1 MLKVSQVRTRLSQ
14 ASLPPSIPHTGY
26 NDCGTQTTA
35 GFIISRLPKFHSLAR
50 NVQDKI
56 IRIRFLL
63 QHQPYLHTAFGN
75 T

>member
-1 MLKVSQVRTRLSQ
+1 MLKVSQVRARLSQ
-14 ASLPPSIPHTGY
+14 APPPPSILHTGY
-26 NDCGTQTTA
+26 NDCGEQTTA
-35 GFIISRLPKFHSLAR
+35 GFIISRLPKFRSLSR
-50 NVQDKI
+50 NVQEKI